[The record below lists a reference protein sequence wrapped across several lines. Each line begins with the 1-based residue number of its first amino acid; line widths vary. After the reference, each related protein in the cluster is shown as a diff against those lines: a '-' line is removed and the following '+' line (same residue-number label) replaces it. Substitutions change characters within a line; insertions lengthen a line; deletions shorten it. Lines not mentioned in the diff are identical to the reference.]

1 MKHYIRAVWINGFWF
16 VAVLGVG
23 TVMASPQLLSLDEYL
38 LQVQRGNQ
46 SVRASVE
53 IGAGAEMR
61 SSEAALM
68 FQPTLNAG
76 AQWYDDAKP
85 SATSAF
91 TGDKMTIDSLSLGV
105 SEMTSFGLSG
115 KFSYSFNYT
124 QLRNPNPMFVSQPQ
138 YYEMSPKL
146 EVNFPLWRNF
156 FGREMRA
163 AQELQQAQ
171 ALATSYVEKFK
182 NKLAMA
188 EAEGTYWRLAL
199 AREGVKVTRESVE
212 RATKIRDWNAGR
224 VKIQLADKA
233 DLLQAQAL
241 LEARNF
247 ELQMALDELQ
257 AASRAFNTMRGAE
270 ASDVSEQVQTLDHV
284 AIQSLSIPQKPE
296 VREDLKAAEQQER
309 LLAANA
315 QMNQEK
321 NKPNLNLFG
330 SLAMNGRDVGVGSS
344 VSESFGT
351 HHPTYA
357 AGISLTM
364 PFDVGTLSQVRD
376 GYAREAEGARLAY
389 SRKLFEQDRDWAD
402 LTAKLA
408 DAKKRFDLSI
418 SIEGAQKLKLDHE
431 KDRLTRG
438 RTVTFQVLMFEQDYA
453 SAQLNRIRA
462 QADIL
467 RTVAMMKTYGSS
479 K

>member
-1 MKHYIRAVWINGFWF
+1 MNYFEKVTGLCLIGAFAVG
-16 VAVLGVG
+16 A
-23 TVMASPQLLSLDEYL
+23 ASASTPLLSLDEYL
-38 LQVQRGNQ
+38 VQVQRGNQ
-46 SVRASVE
+46 SVRASLE
-53 IGAGAEMR
+53 TGTGAEMR

-68 FQPTLNAG
+68 FMPILNAG
-76 AQWYDDAKP
+76 VQWYDDAKP
-85 SATSAF
+85 SATSVF
-91 TGDKMTIDSLSLGV
+91 TGDKMTVDSFSLGV

-115 KFSYSFNYT
+115 KLSYSFNYT
-124 QLRNPNPMFVSQPQ
+124 QLRNPNPMFVPQPQ
-138 YYEMSPKL
+138 YYETTPKL
-146 EVNFPLWRNF
+146 EVSFPLWRNF
-156 FGREMRA
+156 SGQEMRA

-171 ALATSYVEKFK
+171 ALATSYVERFK

-224 VKIQLADKA
+224 VRVQLADKA

-257 AASRAFNTMRGAE
+257 AASRAFNTMRGADT
-270 ASDVSEQVQTLDHV
+270 SDVSETVQTLDGV
-284 AIQSLSIPQKPE
+284 AMQSLSIPLKPE
-296 VREDLKAAEQQER
+296 VREDVKAAQQQER
-309 LLAANA
+309 LLASNA
-315 QMNQEK
+315 RMNQEK
-321 NKPNLNLFG
+321 NKPNLNVFG
-330 SLAMNGRDVGVGSS
+330 SLAMNGRDVGAGSS

-357 AGISLTM
+357 AGVALTM
-364 PFDVGTLSQVRD
+364 PFDVGTLNQVRD
-376 GYAREAEGARLAY
+376 GYAKEAEGARLSY
-389 SRKLFEQDRDWAD
+389 SRKLYEQDRDWVD
-402 LTAKLA
+402 LSAKLG
-408 DAKKRFDLSI
+408 DAKKRFELST
-418 SIEGAQKLKLDHE
+418 SIERAQKLKLDHE

-453 SAQLNRIRA
+453 QAQLNRIRA